1 MSAPRHCAQEF
12 PGVPRCRPL
21 PRCHCSAVPTLE
33 SQGIFGGRTNRRH
46 PGPVNPSSENVRAR
60 CSACS
65 VAAMDTAHRPRR
77 TYRPLPDLW
86 RTELRARITRDGL
99 RATARRLD
107 VVPETLRRASLGA
120 ELLPLTVRALVHALA
135 AGSLHHGGTRAA
147 A

>member
-1 MSAPRHCAQEF
+1 VSAPGHGAPEF
-12 PGVPRCRPL
+12 RGRCYCR
-21 PRCHCSAVPTLE
+21 AVPTLE
-33 SQGIFGGRTNRRH
+33 SQGFCGVRTNRRH
-46 PGPVNPSSENVRAR
+46 APPVKPFAANVRAR

-65 VAAMDTAHRPRR
+65 VAGMDTAPRPRR
-77 TYRPLPDLW
+77 SYRPLPDLW
-86 RTELRARITRDGL
+86 RTELRGRITRDGL